1 MAPRTALALGAVLGC
16 LMVAAS
22 EDLPK
27 ESRAVVIDVRPAEL
41 LASAA
46 RGELAFL

>member
-1 MAPRTALALGAVLGC
+1 MALTLAAFLGC

-41 LASAA
+41 LSLAA